1 MKNITALFICLA
13 FCLYAEAGN
22 IKKDSLAF
30 VNAEW
35 ETAELGHGAKAMYA
49 SIQMFDS
56 QQSISVIK
64 YQSRKFHTRLINSPG
79 DQSDKTSA
87 IGLRKGAVAAVN
99 GGYFDMAQLLPCVY
113 FRTGD
118 EVYGQTSPSEA
129 FRVNGVVGTKDKRGR
144 KVRIASCNPSEYE
157 EIAGKW
163 HSVMASGPMLVDEG
177 EILVPE
183 FTETDEN
190 GKGIDAFNDYR
201 HPRSVI
207 GYDDKGNVFLVVI
220 DGRHPGKGDGASIY
234 ETALI
239 CRFLGMKDAINLDG
253 GGSSSLWSR
262 ELGVLSHPSDNKTFD
277 HEGERTVPDIIGIFR

>member
-35 ETAELGHGAKAMYA
+35 ETAELGHGAKAMHA
-49 SIQMFDS
+49 KMQMFDS

-113 FRTGD
+113 FRTG
-118 EVYGQTSPSEA
+118 GWSILAA
-129 FRVNGVVGTKDKRGR
+129 FVPLIGGAVV
-144 KVRIASCNPSEYE
+144 
-157 EIAGKW
+157 
-163 HSVMASGPMLVDEG
+163 
-177 EILVPE
+177 
-183 FTETDEN
+183 ETY
-190 GKGIDAFNDYR
+190 KGISKTSFYR
-201 HPRSVI
+201 DIQNQNRW
-207 GYDDKGNVFLVVI
+207 N
-220 DGRHPGKGDGASIY
+220 
-234 ETALI
+234 
-239 CRFLGMKDAINLDG
+239 
-253 GGSSSLWSR
+253 
-262 ELGVLSHPSDNKTFD
+262 
-277 HEGERTVPDIIGIFR
+277 TVENF